1 MNAAIWSVN
10 SFTMSHALEACL
22 SIVIDLKGKGQT
34 CLFSIAPNRVSNK
47 YTINRM
53 WRFGDKLILV
63 TVLMTDQFAMKLNL
77 VNRIQNN

>member
-1 MNAAIWSVN
+1 MNAATWSVN
-10 SFTMSHALEACL
+10 SFTMRHALETCL

-34 CLFSIAPNRVSNK
+34 CLFSTAPNRVSNK

-63 TVLMTDQFAMKLNL
+63 TVPTTDQFAMKLNL
-77 VNRIQNN
+77 VNRI